1 MPPKR
6 DTASTSVSVED
17 LVNALQDRQVV
28 EAIGSMFKNK
38 LKAVYQE
45 VHQLKNEN
53 LQHKQEINELKSK
66 LMKSDEKLN
75 ALEAYNRIDN
85 LIIAGLPVHNYAD
98 AANDGNSTEN
108 SSLLESEVL
117 DLFNTLSL
125 DTAITRNDISVVHR
139 LKSTQAN
146 RNPGLPPPIIVRFA
160 NRKTRDLVY
169 RSRRQLHEAREQHIF
184 MSSTSMT
191 SINEDLVKTTAELF
205 RLARLRKKQKNILST
220 WTHHGTV
227 YVRVNNDTR
236 PQKITEVSDLPA

>member
-28 EAIGSMFKNK
+28 EAIGSMFENK

-169 RSRRQLHEAREQHIF
+169 RSRRQLHEAREQHIY
-184 MSSTSMT
+184 
-191 SINEDLVKTTAELF
+191 INEDLVKTTAELF
-205 RLARLRKKQKNILST
+205 RLARLRKKQKKILST
-220 WTHHGTV
+220 WTHHGIV

-236 PQKITEVSDLPA
+236 LQKITEVSDLPA